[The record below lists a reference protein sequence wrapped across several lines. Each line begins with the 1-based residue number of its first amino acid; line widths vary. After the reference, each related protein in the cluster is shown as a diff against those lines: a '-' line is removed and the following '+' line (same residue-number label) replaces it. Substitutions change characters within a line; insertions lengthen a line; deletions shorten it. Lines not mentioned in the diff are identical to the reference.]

1 MREVK
6 NQQNADTLL
15 FTGDEFPCSYPQAS
29 AALVRCLNI
38 PLNIDKLKRV
48 LFRLDSYYWK
58 ISLEHLRSLFLKQK
72 TPSIIS
78 ASSLTCTGSLFGL
91 WVQWLLH
98 KWLQVVMLRRQPD
111 PEISG
116 FGTECTWQRH
126 EKELNCVGSGK
137 NRPTWWMKPSVG
149 DGFPRFLS
157 PSPAPRCSWRHR
169 LRLEHSSG

>member
-1 MREVK
+1 MVCRLPVSDIFHLVINKLDSDSIRTAEHNNNGMKLNCGGGKESTKCRYVAVHRWRISM
-6 NQQNADTLL
+6 Q
-15 FTGDEFPCSYPQAS
+15 YPQAS

-116 FGTECTWQRH
+116 FGTEWTW
-126 EKELNCVGSGK
+126 K
-137 NRPTWWMKPSVG
+137 
-149 DGFPRFLS
+149 
-157 PSPAPRCSWRHR
+157 R
-169 LRLEHSSG
+169 LQKSRK